1 MSSEVA
7 HPRLSVERPRERADA
22 ARNRA
27 RVLAA
32 AEKVF
37 AEAGGADGVTM
48 EDIAKAAGVGRA
60 TLYRRYPDTASIAQA
75 LLDEH
80 ESEIQ
85 AGILSG
91 PPPLGVGA
99 LPHERLAAFYRA
111 LVGLL
116 ERHLHLVLGAETG
129 QARYR
134 TGVYA
139 FWRRHVE
146 VLLEEAGAPKEL
158 ADTLM
163 APLAPEVYRYQRQTR
178 GLTPEQVAANLD
190 FLSRRVL
197 AGSAGER

>member
-7 HPRLSVERPRERADA
+7 RARGSVERPRERADA

-48 EDIAKAAGVGRA
+48 EEIARVAGVGRA
-60 TLYRRYPDTASIAQA
+60 TLYRRYPDTTSIAQA

-91 PPPLGVGA
+91 PPPLGAGA
-99 LPHERLAAFYRA
+99 PPHERLAAFYRA

-146 VLLEEAGAPKEL
+146 VLLEQAHAPTEL

-163 APLAPEVYRYQRQTR
+163 APLAPEVYRYQRQVR
-178 GLTPEQVAANLD
+178 GLTPEQVAAGLD

-197 AGSAGER
+197 AGNPAER